1 MHRGRREYT
10 YEFEDAETLLVDF
23 DKGVNAALKRH
34 GVKI

>member
-1 MHRGRREYT
+1 VFT

-23 DKGVNAALKRH
+23 DEGVNAALKRK